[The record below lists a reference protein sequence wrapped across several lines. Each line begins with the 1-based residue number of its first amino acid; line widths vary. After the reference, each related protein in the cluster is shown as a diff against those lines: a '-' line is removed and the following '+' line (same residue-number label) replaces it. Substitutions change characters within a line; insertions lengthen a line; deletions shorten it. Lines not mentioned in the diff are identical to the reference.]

1 MSDNKILWAVLHFF
15 SFLSIVKSDFRLGC
29 EMLSLTSIIM
39 GDLLFI
45 ESI

>member
-1 MSDNKILWAVLHFF
+1 MSDNEIFRAALHIF

-45 ESI
+45 ENI